1 MKELKSY
8 VSALPFLLILFS
20 AGSATAAEVQA
31 STRGADD
38 GRPLVLV
45 DPSAK
50 EIIRSH
56 EQRIVNIQY
65 EMDQVMNLIN
75 QYTAYKRRLE
85 QGVTALP
92 KNMNTKTLQVG
103 IDREIE
109 KYWKLYNLLNSA
121 KELLRDSP
129 PLKIKMSK
137 DYKPE
142 KR

>member
-8 VSALPFLLILFS
+8 VPALSFLLLLFS
-20 AGSATAAEVQA
+20 VGSAAAADAQT

-38 GRPLVLV
+38 DRPLVLV
-45 DPSAK
+45 DPSAQQ
-50 EIIRSH
+50 IIRSH

-85 QGVTALP
+85 LGVTALP

-121 KELLRDSP
+121 KDLLRDSP
-129 PLKIKMSK
+129 PLKIKMRK
-137 DYKPE
+137 GYKPE
-142 KR
+142 K